1 MRLYSRAAYWYALL
15 AAARLQQRREDP
27 HERFGDAAAS
37 GAAEPFGRG
46 ERMAARLVL
55 FEDGGHARR
64 EFPVVDEGVDFEV
77 VFETA
82 EVHVRGA
89 DHREHVVDDQ
99 QFGVQE
105 SRHVEEYLYAGLHH
119 VVEVGVRRQIHD
131 LRIGACGEHQ
141 PHVDARQRGLL
152 QRRVEDVG
160 RKVVG
165 GLDPHPPPGAGDGVA
180 VGLQQRPPFAEG
192 AAGDDLHDVVG
203 ETRRGGIVFRRGDLL
218 LGAGDARL
226 VQIPV
231 DAAARLLA
239 AGADGLVEGRD
250 LRHAGHLQNSCDF
263 TSILSELLQKSRCEF
278 FKRKRCYKK

>member
-1 MRLYSRAAYWYALL
+1 MSGKIVRPHASVFACGVFVCAVGCGVYSSGEKTRMSDSATRRL
-15 AAARLQQRREDP
+15 P
-27 HERFGDAAAS
+27 

-89 DHREHVVDDQ
+89 DDREHVVDDE

-105 SRHVEEYLYAGLHH
+105 SRHVEEYLYASLHH

-141 PHVDARQRGLL
+141 PHVDAASAASCSAELRTS
-152 QRRVEDVG
+152 DG
-160 RKVVG
+160 R
-165 GLDPHPPPGAGDGVA
+165 
-180 VGLQQRPPFAEG
+180 
-192 AAGDDLHDVVG
+192 
-203 ETRRGGIVFRRGDLL
+203 
-218 LGAGDARL
+218 
-226 VQIPV
+226 
-231 DAAARLLA
+231 
-239 AGADGLVEGRD
+239 
-250 LRHAGHLQNSCDF
+250 
-263 TSILSELLQKSRCEF
+263 
-278 FKRKRCYKK
+278 